1 MFESLYT
8 KTFAILGS
16 QILITWLTT
25 LVLIVVARWLY
36 YAKKFEFTATE
47 SETGEIDIHI
57 PWEDIATPSIFI
69 FFLQFF
75 IGLGLI
81 YWGKDQD
88 ISISFI
94 WFSIWS
100 VLTGTL
106 LGIYLLLRN
115 ENHGS
120 KALGITVIITHI
132 AGLIGTYP
140 GVNLLP
146 LGPFFCGVNVSI
158 FWIYNSPYSWPSP
171 SQKAGYIW
179 HFDLHRVSPLRF
191 QPLSHI
197 ERSTRRQQLESCN
210 GFINTD
216 IHKFYKTYF
225 RYFRDYFGDFF
236 VGDHGGITPPFS
248 KRRLYASGSTK
259 ENGT

>member
-1 MFESLYT
+1 MFESLYA

-25 LVLIVVARWLY
+25 LVLIVVARGLY

-120 KALGITVIITHI
+120 KALGITVIITLI
-132 AGLIGTYP
+132 VGLIGTYP

-146 LGPFFCGVNVSI
+146 LGPFFFVALMFLFSGYTIRLILGLHQARKPAIFSALFFIGFLLYDFNRLATLNEAPDANNWKVAMDLSI
-158 FWIYNSPYSWPSP
+158 QIYL
-171 SQKAGYIW
+171 
-179 HFDLHRVSPLRF
+179 D
-191 QPLSHI
+191 
-197 ERSTRRQQLESCN
+197 
-210 GFINTD
+210 FINLILD
-216 IHKFYKTYF
+216 ILEIILEIFLWATN
-225 RYFRDYFGDFF
+225 
-236 VGDHGGITPPFS
+236 
-248 KRRLYASGSTK
+248 
-259 ENGT
+259 EE

>member
-1 MFESLYT
+1 MFESLYA

-25 LVLIVVARWLY
+25 LVLIVVARGLY

-47 SETGEIDIHI
+47 LETGEIDIHI

-69 FFLQFF
+69 FFIQFF

-120 KALGITVIITHI
+120 KALGITVIITLI
-132 AGLIGTYP
+132 TGLIGTYP

-146 LGPFFCGVNVSI
+146 LGSI
-158 FWIYNSPYSWPSP
+158 FLW
-171 SQKAGYIW
+171 
-179 HFDLHRVSPLRF
+179 R
-191 QPLSHI
+191 
-197 ERSTRRQQLESCN
+197 
-210 GFINTD
+210 
-216 IHKFYKTYF
+216 
-225 RYFRDYFGDFF
+225 
-236 VGDHGGITPPFS
+236 
-248 KRRLYASGSTK
+248 
-259 ENGT
+259 